1 MKKLLLSLTLLAGF
15 TATAQVDTLSEFF
28 TGTPTLYGA
37 DPADGG
43 GYVTGNN
50 GYGDLE
56 KGMRFNNANGVTG
69 GGSLTSV
76 LAWIPVKVNTSGTA
90 TITAKVYTF
99 NSVSAFGTLL
109 GSQSLSLTA
118 LDTSLAAIQFA
129 GGKPFNAVFNFS
141 SAITLPASNDILVMI
156 ELPTTTGDTVAI
168 VSNTSGDWA
177 NAGTHTF
184 EKWSDNSLHDFASAW
199 QGGVNVAMAIYPVI
213 NFTNSIEENITTA
226 SVYPNPVNDVINF
239 EVSEEIASIVIT
251 SLDGKVIA
259 TTTNTTLN
267 VSDFNSGMYLYTLK
281 TVSGKV
287 ANGSF
292 TKN

>member
-1 MKKLLLSLTLLAGF
+1 MKKLLLSLTVFAGF

-37 DPADGG
+37 QGG

-50 GYGDLE
+50 SYGDLE
-56 KGMRFNNANGVTG
+56 KGMRFNSANGVTG

-76 LAWIPVKVNTSGTA
+76 LAWIPFTINTSGTA
-90 TITAKVYTF
+90 TATAKVYSF
-99 NSVSAFGTLL
+99 NSVTAFGTLL
-109 GSQSLSLTA
+109 GSQSLNLSAIDTTLAGVQTA
-118 LDTSLAAIQFA
+118 NSR
-129 GGKPFNAVFNFS
+129 PFNAVFNFA

-156 ELPTTTGDTVAI
+156 ELPTGAGDTIAI

-177 NAGTHTF
+177 NAATHTF
-184 EKWSDNSLHDFASAW
+184 EKWSDNSLNEFATAW

-213 NFTNSIEENITTA
+213 NFTSSIEENVASA
-226 SVYPNPVNDVINF
+226 SVYPNPANDVINF

-251 SLDGKVIA
+251 SLEGKVIA

-267 VSDFNSGMYLYTLK
+267 VSDFNSGMYLYTLN

>member
-1 MKKLLLSLTLLAGF
+1 MKKLLLSLTVFAGF

-37 DPADGG
+37 DPAAGG

-76 LAWIPVKVNTSGTA
+76 LAWIPLTINTSGTA
-90 TITAKVYTF
+90 TVTAKVYTF
-99 NSVSAFGTLL
+99 NSVTAFGTLL
-109 GSQSLSLTA
+109 GSQSLNLSAIDTTLAGVQTA
-118 LDTSLAAIQFA
+118 NNR
-129 GGKPFNAVFNFS
+129 PFNAVFNFA

-177 NAGTHTF
+177 NAATHTF
-184 EKWSDNSLHDFASAW
+184 EKWSNNSLNEFATAW
-199 QGGVNVAMAIYPVI
+199 QGDVNVAMAIYPVI
-213 NFTNSIEENITTA
+213 NFTSSIEENVASA
-226 SVYPNPVNDVINF
+226 SVYPNPANDVINF

-251 SLDGKVIA
+251 SLEGKVIT

-267 VSDFNSGMYLYTLK
+267 VSDFNTGMYLYTLN

>member
-1 MKKLLLSLTLLAGF
+1 MKKLLLSLTVFAGF

-37 DPADGG
+37 DPAAGG

-76 LAWIPVKVNTSGTA
+76 LAWIPL
-90 TITAKVYTF
+90 TI
-99 NSVSAFGTLL
+99 NSVTAFGTLL
-109 GSQSLSLTA
+109 GSQSLNLSAIDTTLAGVQTA
-118 LDTSLAAIQFA
+118 NNR
-129 GGKPFNAVFNFS
+129 PFNAVFNFA

-177 NAGTHTF
+177 NAATHTF
-184 EKWSDNSLHDFASAW
+184 EKWSNNSLNEFATAW
-199 QGGVNVAMAIYPVI
+199 QGDVNVAMAIYPVI
-213 NFTNSIEENITTA
+213 NFTSSIEENVASA
-226 SVYPNPVNDVINF
+226 SVYPNPANDVINF

-251 SLDGKVIA
+251 SLEGKVIT

-267 VSDFNSGMYLYTLK
+267 VSDFNTGMYLYTLN